1 MPQPAEEE
9 EAPVCPECGQELWYD
24 DEEDCWVCDN
34 CGIEFYEEED
44 WEEGLAEEEEE
55 D

>member
-1 MPQPAEEE
+1 MRRPAEEE
-9 EAPVCPECGQELWYD
+9 VPVCPECNEELWYD
-24 DEEDCWVCDN
+24 EEEECWVCDN

-44 WEEGLAEEEEE
+44 WEEDYEEGPEE